1 MNKSDPNVALVE
13 LAVKKLGNLADQLV
27 LVGGCAS
34 GLLITD
40 TARPP
45 VRTTYDVDLIVEI
58 ATLVNYYAL
67 AEQLKRIGFRENNE
81 VICRWELDGLI
92 VDVMPTD
99 EKILGFSNKWYPEVV
114 AEAKRITLPSSREI
128 NLISSPLFIATK
140 LEAFYTRGNGDYGQ
154 SHDIE
159 DIVNVVDGRQELPY
173 EIKQSGESVK
183 RYLSDEIDYLLAT
196 ADFIDKLPWHLHGD
210 KDSQSRVPYVI
221 SQLRL
226 IAGL

>member
-92 VDVMPTD
+92 IDVMPTD

-183 RYLSDEIDYLLAT
+183 RYLTDEIDYLLAT

-210 KDSQSRVPYVI
+210 KNSQSRVPYVI